1 MKKKLI
7 FLLIIPFLMGGCW
20 NYNELNTLAIV
31 TGFAIDYDDD
41 KYKVSMLIANSK
53 KNQSSSKEGESQTTV
68 YSGKGKTISDAI
80 KEIDRKSP
88 KNVYIGHLGVV
99 IISEEVAKNGV
110 LEFADIMLR
119 SAESR
124 KKFYFLQAKGAK
136 AEEVLSLVIPLES
149 FPAQGIS
156 TLSKNTNVTQ
166 AITTTMPFSY
176 FITDVLKPGISPT
189 LPSIEIIGDPE
200 EGQSSDALEKT
211 KMETYLKI
219 SDMALYSDDK
229 FVAYT
234 ENEESQ
240 VINLLNNE
248 SDSLITTIKMDKNQI
263 GFNIT
268 EMKSKINLVD
278 PMHVEVTLK
287 GKAVIREINKKYDLE
302 NTKIINKMEKAL
314 NKTGKAKLSDTID
327 ALQTKYKTDSL
338 GFGNLIYQKY
348 PEIWKQ
354 VENEWEDKYFQKID
368 VKVNTDFK
376 IISTGSLKQTIKEAK
391 WNKLD

>member
-7 FLLIIPFLMGGCW
+7 ILLIIPFFMSGCW
-20 NYNELNTLAIV
+20 NYSELNTLAIV
-31 TGFAIDYDDD
+31 TGFSIDYEDD

-68 YSGKGKTISDAI
+68 YSGSGETISDAI
-80 KEIDRKSP
+80 KQIDRKSP

-99 IISEEVAKNGV
+99 VISEEVAKKGV
-110 LEFADIMLR
+110 LEFADILLR

-124 KKFYFLQAKGAK
+124 KKFYFLQAKDAK

-156 TLSKNTNVTQ
+156 TLSKNTNITQ

-189 LPSIEIIGDPE
+189 LPSIEIIGKPE

-219 SDMALYSDDK
+219 SDMALYSGDK
-229 FVAYT
+229 FVDYT

-248 SDSLITTIKMDKNQI
+248 SDSLITTIKMDDNNI
-263 GFNIT
+263 GFNIS
-268 EMKSKINLVD
+268 EMKTKIKLVD
-278 PMHVEVTLK
+278 PTHIEITLK
-287 GKAVIREINKKYDLE
+287 GKAVIREVNEKYDLE
-302 NTKIINKMEKAL
+302 DEKVINKMEKAL
-314 NKTGKAKLSDTID
+314 NKTGKKKLNDTID
-327 ALQTKYKTDSL
+327 ALQNKYKTDSL

-348 PEIWKQ
+348 PKIWEKL
-354 VENEWEDKYFQKID
+354 EDEWEDKYFGKMK
-368 VKVNTDFK
+368 VKAHTEFK
-376 IISTGSLKQTIKEAK
+376 VISTGSLKQTIKEVK
-391 WNKLD
+391 

>member
-7 FLLIIPFLMGGCW
+7 LLLVIPFLMSGCW
-20 NYNELNTLAIV
+20 NYSELNTLAIV
-31 TGFAIDYDDD
+31 TGFSIDYEDD

-53 KNQSSSKEGESQTTV
+53 KNQSSSKEGEAQTTV
-68 YSGKGKTISDAI
+68 YSGSGKTISDAI
-80 KEIDRKSP
+80 KQIDRKSP

-99 IISEEVAKNGV
+99 VISEEIAKKGV

-124 KKFYFLQAKGAK
+124 KKFYFIQAKDAK

-156 TLSKNTNVTQ
+156 TLSKNTNITQ
-166 AITTTMPFSY
+166 SITTTMPFSY
-176 FITDVLKPGISPT
+176 FITDVLKPGVSPT
-189 LPSIEIIGDPE
+189 LPSIEIIGQPE
-200 EGQSSDALEKT
+200 KGQSSDTLENT
-211 KMETYLKI
+211 KIETYLKI
-219 SDMALYSDDK
+219 SDMALFSGDK
-229 FVAYT
+229 FVDYT

-248 SDSLITTIKMDKNQI
+248 SDSLITTIKVDDSQI
-263 GFNIT
+263 GLNIT
-268 EMKSKINLVD
+268 EMKSKIKLKS
-278 PMHVEVTLK
+278 PTHVEVTLK
-287 GKAVIREINKKYDLE
+287 GKAVIREINEKYDLE
-302 NTKIINKMEKAL
+302 DTKVINKIEKEL
-314 NKTGKAKLSDTID
+314 NKTGKSKLSDTID

-354 VENEWEDKYFQKID
+354 VEDEWEDKYFQKID

-376 IISTGSLKQTIKEAK
+376 IISTGSLKQTLKEAK
-391 WNKLD
+391 